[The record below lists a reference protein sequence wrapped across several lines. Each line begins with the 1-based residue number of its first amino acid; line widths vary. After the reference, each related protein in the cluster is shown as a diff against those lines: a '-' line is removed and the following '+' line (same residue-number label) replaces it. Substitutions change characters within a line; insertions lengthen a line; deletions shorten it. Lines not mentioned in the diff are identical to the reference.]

1 MSKSI
6 KKNIMARITYTKT
19 VYNIPFTPP
28 KEIAEIEYIQYKR
41 FIQLNPNKALIDEQ
55 RSERSHDR
63 LTGFILVGVVLL
75 VIGLFG
81 LLASETP
88 QWWGGILVFISVLGI
103 LHPIVNGGVYESSKN
118 SVNNFQ
124 DEIKFYRN
132 LKEMI
137 KNSDSY
143 SDFARQ
149 YFLKYRVGKY

>member
-1 MSKSI
+1 
-6 KKNIMARITYTKT
+6 
-19 VYNIPFTPP
+19 
-28 KEIAEIEYIQYKR
+28 
-41 FIQLNPNKALIDEQ
+41 
-55 RSERSHDR
+55 
-63 LTGFILVGVVLL
+63 VGVVLL

-124 DEIKFYRN
+124 DEIKFYQN

-137 KNSDSY
+137 KKSDSY
-143 SDFARQ
+143 IDFARE
-149 YFLKYRVGKY
+149 YRLKFGVSKY